1 MPISI
6 LCVCSVCI
14 VWLLNRGVCNGFTV
28 HVIFGI
34 LSCVFLFYYITL
46 ILLIPAQGLCMQIT

>member
-14 VWLLNRGVCNGFTV
+14 VWLLNQGVCNGFTV

-46 ILLIPAQGLCMQIT
+46 IL